1 MRLYGNK
8 SVKNAKEKKLEEQE
22 ITQLQTQAKINS
34 PNYAILNK
42 LNEELEKL
50 YQKKVRRIFF

>member
-1 MRLYGNK
+1 M
-8 SVKNAKEKKLEEQE
+8 EEQE

-50 YQKKVRRIFF
+50 HRKKVFNLRKRQ

>member
-1 MRLYGNK
+1 M
-8 SVKNAKEKKLEEQE
+8 EEQE

-50 YQKKVRRIFF
+50 YQKRVCIDFIIEKYNYFILTRK

>member
-1 MRLYGNK
+1 M
-8 SVKNAKEKKLEEQE
+8 EEQE

-50 YQKKVRRIFF
+50 HRKKVPIV